1 MILPSLLFIV
11 VAFLSVITKDFLV
24 QHVGSHF
31 HSFVQ
36 SDYIKPVEF
45 EDTNFADGTWDHENI
60 IVKQSAI
67 DNLINVVKVSHS

>member
-31 HSFVQ
+31 HSFV
-36 SDYIKPVEF
+36 
-45 EDTNFADGTWDHENI
+45 
-60 IVKQSAI
+60 
-67 DNLINVVKVSHS
+67 